1 MKSNEYLAPKR
12 RKVSFAKQ
20 QADKVE
26 RVAVDYGVAIFKREF
41 DGFGKGALD
50 SSYEDFD
57 NDAPEALKNDYKNV
71 EPSSEG
77 D

>member
-12 RKVSFAKQ
+12 RKVSFAIQ
-20 QADKVE
+20 QGEKVE
-26 RVAVDYGVAIFKREF
+26 RVAVDYGIAIFKREF

-50 SSYEDFD
+50 SSYEDFE
-57 NDAPEALKNDYKNV
+57 NDAPEFLKNDKKDV

-77 D
+77 E